1 LIEQLRAG
9 DPDAIAALY
18 HRYARSIHA
27 TAYRLMGAIA
37 DAEDVVHDVF
47 VGLPRALR
55 TFEGRGSLEGWL
67 RQVATRSCL
76 MRLRQRR
83 RRGEVLMGTASS
95 AGFTDPEEVVDRLD
109 LERALAALP
118 DHFRVVVVLREIEGY
133 SHDEIGTLMGITA
146 RNSMIRLHRARKL
159 LKRLLEEGE

>member
-1 LIEQLRAG
+1 MIEQLQAG

-18 HRYARSIHA
+18 HRYAPSIHA
-27 TAYRLMGAIA
+27 TAFRLMGTVA

-67 RQVATRSCL
+67 RKVATRSCL

-83 RRGEVLMGTASS
+83 NRGEITMGPTWS
-95 AGFTDPEEVVDRLD
+95 GKFTEPAAVIDRLA

-118 DHFRVVVVLREIEGY
+118 DHFRVIVVLKEVEGY
-133 SHDEIGTLMGITA
+133 SHDEIGTMMGITA